1 MRDMFIKLTGK
12 TMGNSNNGGS
22 GSDRIKSDRG
32 GSIGKPMGDA
42 QTGQS
47 PTPSTS
53 SLPPLKKPKK

>member
-1 MRDMFIKLTGK
+1 
-12 TMGNSNNGGS
+12 MGNSNNGSS

-32 GSIGKPMGDA
+32 GSIGRPMGDA